1 MADYLGSKNT
11 FAHCVQVTGHK
22 TSATS
27 ETLVV
32 TLVGSARNIFINIHI
47 YRTGH
52 TFTDTSMYV
61 TKH

>member
-11 FAHCVQVTGHK
+11 FAHCVHCTGDRIQDLCD
-22 TSATS
+22 T

-47 YRTGH
+47 YRPGH
-52 TFTDTSMYV
+52 TFTDTSM
-61 TKH
+61 

>member
-1 MADYLGSKNT
+1 MADYLGSKNIFT
-11 FAHCVQVTGHK
+11 HCVQVTGQK

-47 YRTGH
+47 YRPGH
-52 TFTDTSMYV
+52 RFTDTSMYV